1 MNQGVWLARLLA
13 IGGILEIVAGLGLL
27 VAPSLAAMIL
37 LGASL
42 DMPGVVIGRLA
53 GGGLL
58 ALGIAC
64 WRARKTPLAPAGL
77 GVSWGFLVY
86 NIVACVVLAWAG
98 VVLGHGALPAWG
110 LSFVHGV
117 LAVAVLVA
125 LLQTRTRFDR
135 VP

>member
-1 MNQGVWLARLLA
+1 MNQNVWLARLLA
-13 IGGILEIVAGLGLL
+13 IGGILEIGAGLGLL

-37 LGASL
+37 LGSSL
-42 DMPGVVIGRLA
+42 EMPGIIIGRLA

-64 WRARKTPLAPAGL
+64 WQARKTPLVPAGL

-86 NIVACVVLAWAG
+86 NVVACITLAWAG
-98 VVLGHGALPAWG
+98 VTLGREALPALG
-110 LSFVHGV
+110 LALVHGV
-117 LAVAVLVA
+117 LGVAVLAA
-125 LLQTRTRFDR
+125 LAGRVR